1 MATQQQIIDAFYR
14 LYQAYHNKRFAK
26 TLNFTQKTERE
37 LLPLVRNYLLGYF
50 DHLEPEA
57 MVQVTASY
65 QGRFDFLIDNVAV
78 ELALRSARKGGNNL
92 RAENN
97 EKEIIKLIKNPDHSL
112 MVLFDFKGRRTDKE
126 VIETLKEYRNIP
138 SLGPG
143 NHHRYPF
150 TVAYFY
156 QAEDGLL
163 YYYTRRIRVK
173 RRPVSLIEDQEI
185 IEQNNIISKRDLTA
199 WEYDLDSR
207 DYIQSYPIEIRV
219 KDKEL
224 TIEYQDEEGNYHQ
237 YKGSEVE
244 LDQYELISS
253 QNSNNKAN
261 VSLYI
266 DEDDSLSVDGI
277 LVEDGY
283 VKEWIIENEIVRGN
297 SNEESA

>member
-14 LYQAYHNKRFAK
+14 LYQAYHNKRFTR

-65 QGRFDFLIDNVAV
+65 RGRFDFLIDNVAV

-92 RAENN
+92 RAQNN
-97 EKEIIKLIKNPDHSL
+97 EKEIIKLIKHPDHSL
-112 MVLFDFKGRRTDKE
+112 MVLFDFKGHRTDKD

-138 SLGPG
+138 SLGSG

-207 DYIQSYPIEIRV
+207 DYIQSYSVEIRV

-283 VKEWIIENEIVRGN
+283 VKEWIIEND
-297 SNEESA
+297 